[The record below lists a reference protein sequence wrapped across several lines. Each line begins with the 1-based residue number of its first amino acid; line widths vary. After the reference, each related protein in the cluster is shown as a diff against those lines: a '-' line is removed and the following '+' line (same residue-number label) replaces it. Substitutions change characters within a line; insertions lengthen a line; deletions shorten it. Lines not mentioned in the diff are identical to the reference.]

1 MNTDEYIRHHKTLLA
16 VLLLLLLLLCTHG
29 PQESPNVLLHFKVPR
44 LESPSRAAKL
54 LDRAE
59 EFLRQSMQL
68 DNKRLKAVLHLRC
81 KLPVQ
86 YHGAAVPEPRQ
97 LTDTSYFLT

>member
-1 MNTDEYIRHHKTLLA
+1 MHP
-16 VLLLLLLLLCTHG
+16 HG

-97 LTDTSYFLT
+97 MTGTSYFLT